1 MNSAQE
7 VGWITMT
14 GLAPRLGFANAR
26 TVRDWCRK
34 RGVPYRRDGKLN
46 WVRIADFEA
55 AMARLPIANDV
66 DRATAAT
73 NAVLSF
79 SSFRGRRRTP

>member
-1 MNSAQE
+1 MDSAPE

-14 GLAPRLGFANAR
+14 GLATKTGLADAR

-34 RGVPYRRDGKLN
+34 RGVPYRRDGRLN

-55 AMARLPIANDV
+55 AMAKLPIANDV

-79 SSFRGRRRTP
+79 SSFRGRRRTA